1 MIRSNLRDYVS
12 DLCNVYILVSGSIT
26 IDGEG
31 DDDATKLLDKRNEGV
46 IFKKC
51 ISNIC
56 NTQINNATDI
66 DVVMPMHSLIE
77 YSNNYSKTGSLWQFY
92 RDDSNDN
99 ITI

>member
-46 IFKKC
+46 IFNPLTVYVGFFQC
-51 ISNIC
+51 
-56 NTQINNATDI
+56 
-66 DVVMPMHSLIE
+66 SLRYPKLIM
-77 YSNNYSKTGSLWQFY
+77 SVFPVF
-92 RDDSNDN
+92 
-99 ITI
+99 I